1 MKTGFTNNA
10 GRCLV
15 TSTKRNGHEIICVVL
30 GADTKKIRTT
40 DSIKLIEY
48 AFSSYEYINIKEKIE
63 EEFNKWEKE
72 NINTFEIVKGKT
84 KIPKLKLG
92 EIEYTK
98 IPINKNNIKD
108 IQIQIICKNTLEAP
122 IQENQKIG
130 QVEVKIKEETITLV
144 DVMLEQKIEKKN
156 IIEYIKQLM
165 KNYDEYLEI
174 GLQI

>member
-156 IIEYIKQLM
+156 IIEYVKQLM

>member
-156 IIEYIKQLM
+156 VIEYIKQLM